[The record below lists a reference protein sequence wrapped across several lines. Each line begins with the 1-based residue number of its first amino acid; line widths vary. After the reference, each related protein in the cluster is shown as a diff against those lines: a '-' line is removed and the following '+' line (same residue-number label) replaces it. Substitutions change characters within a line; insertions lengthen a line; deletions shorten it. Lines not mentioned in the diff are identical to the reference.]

1 MVHQYKLSGYN
12 IVLDVDS
19 GSVHL
24 VDDLV
29 YEIISLYGKAG
40 VDSIVQALSDRFDS
54 GEIRSAFGDVRALAE
69 EGKLFS
75 SADHE
80 KRHYQGDR
88 EEVIKA
94 LCLNVAHTCN
104 LNCSYC
110 FAGQGRYKG
119 GEALMSPETGR
130 RAIDFLIER
139 SGSRRNL
146 EVDFFGG
153 EPLLNWQMVKD
164 VVAYARSLEKRHS
177 KHFRFTLTTNGVLI
191 DEDVI
196 AFTNRE
202 MHNVVLSLDGRPEVH
217 NRFRVDIGGKGS
229 YARVVPRFRELVKR
243 RTRGTYYVRG
253 TFTHANTDFL
263 NDILHLLDLG
273 FREISMEPVVCQPGE
288 PYALTEE
295 DMPFIK
301 EQYEKLA
308 EEMLRRERAGEPF
321 EFYHFMID
329 LERGPCIYKRIKGC
343 GSGTEYLA
351 VTPAG
356 DLYPCHQFVDNPA
369 FRIGSLWDGVTD
381 NNLQD
386 RFRRCNVFSR
396 PECRDCWAKFY
407 CAGGCAA
414 NAFHRT
420 GDVLGV
426 DAYGCEL
433 FRKRVECAIMMKA
446 AKAAE
451 SQTEQGLFSIW
462 SQRGAGSTPE
472 RESVKDSF

>member
-80 KRHYQGDR
+80 KRLYQGDR

-153 EPLLNWQMVKD
+153 EPLL
-164 VVAYARSLEKRHS
+164 
-177 KHFRFTLTTNGVLI
+177 
-191 DEDVI
+191 
-196 AFTNRE
+196 
-202 MHNVVLSLDGRPEVH
+202 
-217 NRFRVDIGGKGS
+217 
-229 YARVVPRFRELVKR
+229 
-243 RTRGTYYVRG
+243 
-253 TFTHANTDFL
+253 
-263 NDILHLLDLG
+263 
-273 FREISMEPVVCQPGE
+273 
-288 PYALTEE
+288 
-295 DMPFIK
+295 
-301 EQYEKLA
+301 
-308 EEMLRRERAGEPF
+308 
-321 EFYHFMID
+321 
-329 LERGPCIYKRIKGC
+329 
-343 GSGTEYLA
+343 
-351 VTPAG
+351 
-356 DLYPCHQFVDNPA
+356 
-369 FRIGSLWDGVTD
+369 
-381 NNLQD
+381 
-386 RFRRCNVFSR
+386 
-396 PECRDCWAKFY
+396 
-407 CAGGCAA
+407 
-414 NAFHRT
+414 
-420 GDVLGV
+420 
-426 DAYGCEL
+426 
-433 FRKRVECAIMMKA
+433 
-446 AKAAE
+446 
-451 SQTEQGLFSIW
+451 
-462 SQRGAGSTPE
+462 
-472 RESVKDSF
+472 